1 MSVYISTGGF
11 KNLNFL
17 ETAKLFKKNGIN
29 NIELSGGAYT
39 SDVKKKLHLVNK
51 FANIQLHNY
60 FPPPKKSFV
69 LNLASLDEKIF
80 RRSNKHIMDS
90 IKLCSM
96 LGKKYYSFHAG
107 FLCDIKPNELGK
119 KIKKKKI
126 FPRNVC
132 LAKFISRITNLS
144 IKAKKLR
151 VKLMIENNVLSSN
164 NLKEFETNPFLM
176 ADPEECKYVLDNV
189 PKNVGLLVDV
199 AHVKISSKS
208 LNFQAKRMFDLNSE
222 RIFGYHLSDNDG
234 LKDSNKSF
242 NSNSWFWKYLKNDK
256 KYYSIEVYNGD
267 VKKLRRLQKLTIQK
281 LI

>member
-17 ETAKLFKKNGIN
+17 ETAKLFKKNGID

-39 SDVKKKLHLVNK
+39 NDVRKKLSQVNK
-51 FANIQLHNY
+51 FANVQLHNY

-80 RRSNKHIMDS
+80 KRSNKHIIDS
-90 IKLCSM
+90 MKLCSM

-107 FLCDIKPNELGK
+107 FLCDIKPSELGK

-126 FPRNVC
+126 FPRNAC
-132 LAKFISRITNLS
+132 LVKFISRIKNLS
-144 IKAKKLR
+144 IKAKKLG

-164 NLKEFETNPFLM
+164 NLKEFKINPFLM

-199 AHVKISSKS
+199 AHVKVSSKS
-208 LNFQAKRMFDLNSE
+208 LNFKAKKMFDLNSE

-234 LKDSNKSF
+234 LRDSNKTF
-242 NSNSWFWKYLKNDK
+242 HSNSWFWKYLKNDK
-256 KYYSIEVYNGD
+256 KYYSIEVYDND
-267 VKKLRRLQKLTIQK
+267 PKKLRKLQKLTIQK

>member
-11 KNLNFL
+11 KNLNFV

-29 NIELSGGAYT
+29 NIELSGGVHT
-39 SDVKKKLHLVNK
+39 SDVKKKLRLVNK

-69 LNLASLDEKIF
+69 LNLASLDEKIY
-80 RRSNKHIMDS
+80 RRSNNHIINS

-119 KIKKKKI
+119 KIKKKTI
-126 FPRNVC
+126 FPRNEC
-132 LAKFISRITNLS
+132 LSKFILRIKNLS
-144 IKAKKLR
+144 TKAKKLG
-151 VKLMIENNVLSSN
+151 VKLMIENNVLSSK
-164 NLKEFETNPFLM
+164 NLKEFKTNPFLM

-189 PKNVGLLVDV
+189 PKNVGLLIDV
-199 AHVKISSKS
+199 AHVKVSSKS
-208 LNFQAKRMFDLNSE
+208 LNFRPKKMFDLNSN
-222 RIFGYHLSDNDG
+222 RIFGYHLSDNNG

-242 NSNSWFWKYLKNDK
+242 NSNSWFWKYIKNDK
-256 KYYSIEVYNGD
+256 KYYSIEVYDND
-267 VKKLRRLQKLTIQK
+267 PKKLRKLQKLVIEK
-281 LI
+281 LV